1 MDLQAAGAQ
10 AQGAA
15 EPSRGPPLPSAR
27 GAPPSPE
34 AGFATAD
41 HSGQERKT
49 EKAMDRLGN
58 QSSLLLSGPL
68 CPGLNSTLLW
78 KPCLELP

>member
-41 HSGQERKT
+41 HSDQERET
-49 EKAMDRLGN
+49 EKAMDRLASPFCCLVTFSA
-58 QSSLLLSGPL
+58 Q
-68 CPGLNSTLLW
+68 LNSTLLW

>member
-41 HSGQERKT
+41 HSSQERET
-49 EKAMDRLGN
+49 EKAMDRLA
-58 QSSLLLSGPL
+58 SPL
-68 CPGLNSTLLW
+68 CCLVAFSAQLNSTLLW